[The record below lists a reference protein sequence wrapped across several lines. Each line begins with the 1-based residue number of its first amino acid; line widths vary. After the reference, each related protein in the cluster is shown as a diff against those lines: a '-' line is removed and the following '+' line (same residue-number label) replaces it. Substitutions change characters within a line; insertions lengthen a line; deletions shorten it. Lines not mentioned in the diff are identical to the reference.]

1 VGEGTPL
8 EIATAAEP
16 WEPRPEELSRF
27 VRAALDSD
35 DVADVV
41 SLVSRAM
48 RRTLAVFDIRG
59 TPVACAPPEAL
70 PEEVHGLAR
79 RVVRDRRDTASGGW
93 RALALR
99 GRGEL
104 FGTLLVS
111 DEPALVPGDDG
122 LLELVRGLL
131 VDQLRAASLRQ
142 SLADER
148 AAALTRR
155 IVAGPPIEPQA
166 ARPEARRAR
175 MRLAA
180 FYRPALLVSDRDE
193 IDDEVLSRVGDLL
206 RQHAPASLVVR
217 HDSRAVVLLL
227 AQEAAGSRGDFEIRF
242 AFEEIVALV
251 SRRLPAAHAR
261 IILAANNL
269 ALPDLPIQIRELVT
283 LRRYPLLLDHCSES
297 HVIPTS
303 RYALLRMLDD
313 VDHKRAAEFVLSR
326 IGPLLAYDEAHNAAL
341 AEALEVSL
349 DWPNRE
355 AAARH
360 AYMHRNTFR
369 RRLKQACELI
379 GSRLV
384 DPEER
389 LAVHVALKLTRVLRA
404 PGGARPLPAP
414 SPSPHSAVPLAADLA
429 ATRVKS
435 HSAR

>member
-1 VGEGTPL
+1 
-8 EIATAAEP
+8 
-16 WEPRPEELSRF
+16 
-27 VRAALDSD
+27 
-35 DVADVV
+35 
-41 SLVSRAM
+41 
-48 RRTLAVFDIRG
+48 
-59 TPVACAPPEAL
+59 
-70 PEEVHGLAR
+70 
-79 RVVRDRRDTASGGW
+79 
-93 RALALR
+93 
-99 GRGEL
+99 
-104 FGTLLVS
+104 
-111 DEPALVPGDDG
+111 
-122 LLELVRGLL
+122 LVRGLL

-180 FYRPALLVSDRDE
+180 FYRPALLVSDRHELD
-193 IDDEVLSRVGDLL
+193 DDEVLSRVGELL
-206 RQHAPASLVVR
+206 RQHAPASLVAR

-227 AQEAAGSRGDFEIRF
+227 AQEAPGSRGDFEIRF
-242 AFEEIVALV
+242 AFEEIAALV

-269 ALPDLPIQIRELVT
+269 ALHDLPIQIKELVT
-283 LRRYPLLLDHCSES
+283 LRRYPLPLDHCSQS

-303 RYALLRMLDD
+303 RYALLRMLDE

-326 IGPLLAYDEAHNAAL
+326 IGPLLAYDQAHNAAL

-369 RRLKQACELI
+369 RRLKRAYELI
-379 GSRLV
+379 GSRLI

-404 PGGARPLPAP
+404 HGGAPPLPAP
-414 SPSPHSAVPLAADLA
+414 SPSPHSAVALEADLA
-429 ATRVKS
+429 ATRVES

>member
-1 VGEGTPL
+1 
-8 EIATAAEP
+8 
-16 WEPRPEELSRF
+16 
-27 VRAALDSD
+27 
-35 DVADVV
+35 
-41 SLVSRAM
+41 
-48 RRTLAVFDIRG
+48 
-59 TPVACAPPEAL
+59 
-70 PEEVHGLAR
+70 
-79 RVVRDRRDTASGGW
+79 
-93 RALALR
+93 
-99 GRGEL
+99 
-104 FGTLLVS
+104 
-111 DEPALVPGDDG
+111 
-122 LLELVRGLL
+122 
-131 VDQLRAASLRQ
+131 
-142 SLADER
+142 
-148 AAALTRR
+148 
-155 IVAGPPIEPQA
+155 
-166 ARPEARRAR
+166 

-193 IDDEVLSRVGDLL
+193 IDDEVMSRVGDLL

-227 AQEAAGSRGDFEIRF
+227 AQEAPGSRGDFEIRF

-404 PGGARPLPAP
+404 RGGAPPLPAP

-429 ATRVKS
+429 ATPVKS
-435 HSAR
+435 HSAE

>member
-1 VGEGTPL
+1 
-8 EIATAAEP
+8 
-16 WEPRPEELSRF
+16 
-27 VRAALDSD
+27 
-35 DVADVV
+35 
-41 SLVSRAM
+41 
-48 RRTLAVFDIRG
+48 
-59 TPVACAPPEAL
+59 
-70 PEEVHGLAR
+70 
-79 RVVRDRRDTASGGW
+79 
-93 RALALR
+93 
-99 GRGEL
+99 
-104 FGTLLVS
+104 LVS

-227 AQEAAGSRGDFEIRF
+227 AQEAARSRGDFEIRF